1 MFNKYKKFYLTIISI
16 ITIILV
22 IYIVLSIYITTLAI
36 KATRKAV
43 EENPNNYGMNFKE
56 VKYMTSDNIDIH
68 GWFIENKNNETIV
81 FVHGV
86 DSNKADGYKL
96 ELMKDIYDMGY
107 SMLAFDLRAHG
118 DSGGKN
124 LGLTYHERADLIAT
138 LKYLKEIQNI
148 EEVIL
153 YGSSYGGTLVL
164 SNSDLTNDVQIKGIV
179 ADSPFYDLPQLVAG
193 EVSSRTFLP
202 ESVASML
209 KFGII
214 QSINQ
219 MYGISAPKIM
229 DRIKNINNFKNPVL
243 LFHCIPD
250 DRIPIKHSQDISKF
264 LPANSEY
271 FEFDYCDHSNAYEI
285 EKKEFTQM
293 LKTYFESSFN

>member
-1 MFNKYKKFYLTIISI
+1 
-16 ITIILV
+16 
-22 IYIVLSIYITTLAI
+22 
-36 KATRKAV
+36 
-43 EENPNNYGMNFKE
+43 MNFKE
-56 VKYMTSDNIDIH
+56 AKFMTSDNINIH
-68 GWFIENKNNETIV
+68 GWYIENKKNETIV

-124 LGLTYHERADLIAT
+124 LGLTYFERADLIAS

-148 EEVIL
+148 KEVIL
-153 YGSSYGGTLVL
+153 YGTSYGGTLVL
-164 SNSDLTNDVQIKGIV
+164 SNSDLSNDVQIKGIV

-202 ESVASML
+202 KSVASTL

-214 QSINQ
+214 ESIKH
-219 MYGISAPKIM
+219 MYGISAPKII
-229 DRIKNINNFKNPVL
+229 DRIQNINNFSSPVL

-264 LPANSEY
+264 LPANSQY

>member
-1 MFNKYKKFYLTIISI
+1 M
-16 ITIILV
+16 
-22 IYIVLSIYITTLAI
+22 LSIYITTLAI

-43 EENPNNYGMNFKE
+43 EENPSNYGMNFKE
-56 VKYMTSDNIDIH
+56 AKFMTSDNINIH
-68 GWFIENKNNETIV
+68 GWYIENKKNETIV

-124 LGLTYHERADLIAT
+124 LGLTYFERADLIAS

-148 EEVIL
+148 KEVIL
-153 YGSSYGGTLVL
+153 YGTSYGGTLVL

-202 ESVASML
+202 KSVASTL

-214 QSINQ
+214 ESIKH
-219 MYGISAPKIM
+219 S
-229 DRIKNINNFKNPVL
+229 PVL

-264 LPANSEY
+264 LPANSQY